1 MKSVAFKNV
10 IGLDAVTTLQGASRY
25 ARSYA
30 FLFDRDKAAG
40 DPDEACVHVLFSALE
55 NPQLG
60 RTVNGPGDRSHRA
73 IVASVK
79 RRATD
84 DRREVT

>member
-40 DPDEACVHVLFSALE
+40 DPDEACVHVLFSQ
-55 NPQLG
+55 P
-60 RTVNGPGDRSHRA
+60 
-73 IVASVK
+73 
-79 RRATD
+79 
-84 DRREVT
+84 